1 MPTQEQVAT
10 KKKIVWLYAEEINM
24 MEVLADEELDQSLKE
39 NSKIVSWF
47 EIDVAGIITLNVAKK
62 EMESKED
69 LRDPNQSALA
79 ELEQAQDTLEWKMQI
94 S

>member
-1 MPTQEQVAT
+1 
-10 KKKIVWLYAEEINM
+10 M

-79 ELEQAQDTLEWKMQI
+79 ELEQAQDTLE
-94 S
+94 